1 MQTSLYVFGGR
12 INQQATNELWLFD
25 SQTFCWTLLPSLGD
39 SPLAV
44 AGHTAT
50 LVNSKMI
57 VLFGYGPLRGYTDKV
72 QEYNLGIK
80 IYSVIGFPAKFEEG
94 GEKSLRGSN
103 RFDQKVHTCGDRHGK
118 LPCFH

>member
-25 SQTFCWTLLPSLGD
+25 TQTLCWMLLPSLGD
-39 SPLAV
+39 SPFAV

-72 QEYNLGIK
+72 QEYNLGKSILLLGSSRNFK
-80 IYSVIGFPAKFEEG
+80 KMEKKFQMAAIDLTKRYSHAGIGMGNCPA
-94 GEKSLRGSN
+94 SN
-103 RFDQKVHTCGDRHGK
+103 
-118 LPCFH
+118 

>member
-1 MQTSLYVFGGR
+1 MYVFGGR

-25 SQTFCWTLLPSLGD
+25 TQTSCWMLLPSLGD
-39 SPLAV
+39 SPFAV

-72 QEYNLGIK
+72 QEYNLGKSILLLGSSRNFK
-80 IYSVIGFPAKFEEG
+80 KMEKKF
-94 GEKSLRGSN
+94 
-103 RFDQKVHTCGDRHGK
+103 
-118 LPCFH
+118 